1 MQLRT
6 NFRDSFILTYFQ
18 TEFIF
23 HKLLGSITH
32 VFEYLKCCL
41 HNVKKFSGPKIIET
55 DRDRNEV
62 RHNFLKKIKQYRY
75 M

>member
-23 HKLLGSITH
+23 HKLFGSITH
-32 VFEYLKCCL
+32 VFEYLKCYL

-62 RHNFLKKIKQYRY
+62 RHNFFKKIKQYRY

>member
-23 HKLLGSITH
+23 HKLFGSITH

-41 HNVKKFSGPKIIET
+41 HNVKKFSGLKIIET

-62 RHNFLKKIKQYRY
+62 RHNKFLKKNKTI
-75 M
+75 